1 MNTDLDSD
9 SMETDDNNKSKK
21 NRHEN
26 KRKFT
31 NDGKDNYSA
40 DNKRHNGDTH
50 SSSSDNITP
59 TTGNPST
66 QEFYKSNAKGP
77 YSVWVRSKTPNK
89 EISQFKVGSLLFK
102 NYSSIQEICR
112 RSRSK
117 VEIYVLS
124 RDQANKLA
132 NDQSLIE
139 HGLEAF
145 VPGFRKTRKGIVKY
159 IDVEF
164 SDVELLEGIK
174 CPEFTKVVEVRRI
187 NRKERFMSN
196 ASNISEE
203 ENTQVKWIPTK
214 SVVLSFED
222 QTLPD
227 YISVWGVRVKVE
239 PYVSKVMQCYKCLK
253 FHHTTKT
260 CRGKQM
266 CFNCGEEQHPNE
278 NCKSRTPACANCK
291 ADPSINPEDVYHVS
305 ISSKCPKVQEQRKI
319 NIVMAYDNLSFSQAK
334 ALVAPSRTRPNSVNK
349 TQENYPVLMNNNRT
363 MGKTAQ
369 PNTSFRPTYINS
381 KNSTPT
387 YKDIVA
393 DSASGTSITPASANT
408 STSDSTSTLT
418 PASPPKTFKTK
429 INNNCTYQAKENNS
443 QSKNSLDLKFRDPT
457 MYLFPQDKNKGLIS
471 TTNKLQER
479 LSQGRND
486 NK

>member
-77 YSVWVRSKTPNK
+77 YSVW
-89 EISQFKVGSLLFK
+89 
-102 NYSSIQEICR
+102 
-112 RSRSK
+112 
-117 VEIYVLS
+117 
-124 RDQANKLA
+124 
-132 NDQSLIE
+132 
-139 HGLEAF
+139 
-145 VPGFRKTRKGIVKY
+145 
-159 IDVEF
+159 
-164 SDVELLEGIK
+164 
-174 CPEFTKVVEVRRI
+174 
-187 NRKERFMSN
+187 
-196 ASNISEE
+196 
-203 ENTQVKWIPTK
+203 
-214 SVVLSFED
+214 
-222 QTLPD
+222 
-227 YISVWGVRVKVE
+227 
-239 PYVSKVMQCYKCLK
+239 
-253 FHHTTKT
+253 
-260 CRGKQM
+260 
-266 CFNCGEEQHPNE
+266 
-278 NCKSRTPACANCK
+278 
-291 ADPSINPEDVYHVS
+291 
-305 ISSKCPKVQEQRKI
+305 
-319 NIVMAYDNLSFSQAK
+319 

-443 QSKNSLDLKFRDPT
+443 QSKNSLDLKFQDPT